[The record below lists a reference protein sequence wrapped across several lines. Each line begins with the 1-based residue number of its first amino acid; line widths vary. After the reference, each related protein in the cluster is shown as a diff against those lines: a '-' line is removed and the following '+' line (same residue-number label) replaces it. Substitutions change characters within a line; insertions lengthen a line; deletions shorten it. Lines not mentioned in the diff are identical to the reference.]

1 MPSIQVGGIRRTYL
15 HVSPSRPNPDAPLLL
30 ALHGTTQT
38 GATMRRFSGRTL
50 DALANTLGADLVYL
64 DGYRRAWNDGRR
76 ARTSAAQRRNSDDLG
91 FVEAVIARFDRPTI
105 AIGYSNGG
113 QLLHRFAREST
124 TPLAGR
130 VLIAAGLP
138 IAADREYPDAVIQ
151 SAPTLLTQ
159 GTADPVMPV
168 DGGTV
173 RVLGRSKGS
182 VVSARETA
190 AAYAGPEEPTMRH
203 DNGVERVEWPGVR
216 LVLVPGA
223 GHVIPNRVTAPP
235 FVGPSPRLIDLGDEI
250 RDAFGLGHDRG
261 GRRPVDV
268 RRVGP

>member
-1 MPSIQVGGIRRTYL
+1 VPTIQVGGARRTYL
-15 HVSPSRPNPDAPLLL
+15 HVAPRTPHADAPLLL

-38 GATMRRFSGRTL
+38 GATMRRFSGRTF
-50 DALANTLGADLVYL
+50 DALADTLGADLVYL

-76 ARTSAAQRRNSDDLG
+76 IRTSATQRRNTDDLG
-91 FVEAVIARFDRPTI
+91 FLDTVIARFGRPTI

-138 IAADREYPDAVIQ
+138 VSGDREYPDAVIQ
-151 SAPTLLTQ
+151 SAPTLLIQ

-190 AAYAGPEEPTMRH
+190 ATYAGPEAPTTRH
-203 DNGVERVEWPGVR
+203 DDGVERIEWPGVR

-223 GHVIPNRVTAPP
+223 GHVIPNRVTSPP
-235 FVGPSPRLIDLGDEI
+235 FVGPSPKLLDLGDEI
-250 RDAFGLGHDRG
+250 RDAFGLATG
-261 GRRPVDV
+261 GA
-268 RRVGP
+268 